1 MSFGRSERRK
11 PWQKATWSRI
21 SKLPTWSATRI
32 YRRQTPPV
40 VEQYGGRFLVRAGK
54 VRDLESAFGFDRLV
68 IIEFP
73 SVEAAQRFYDSPEY
87 KPLLKLREDTTQ
99 SQVAL
104 VEGDEGN

>member
-1 MSFGRSERRK
+1 MAKGYLVANIKVTDMERY
-11 PWQKATWSRI
+11 QD
-21 SKLPTWSATRI
+21 

-73 SVEAAQRFYDSPEY
+73 SVEAAQRF
-87 KPLLKLREDTTQ
+87 
-99 SQVAL
+99 
-104 VEGDEGN
+104 